1 MQGSKNLAIMF
12 LLGALLVGGA
22 LGFAADRYAV
32 KDRLCAPKL
41 TEGQLRVAFYNDL
54 ELNSEQRAKWDAL
67 LDERQRA
74 MSAAR
79 ATIRP
84 RTDSIMENYRL
95 RTTELLTPAQRERL
109 DQRRREDRARE
120 ERAREERRQQ
130 QQQQQQQDG
139 DKPNGK

>member
-22 LGFAADRYAV
+22 LGFAADRYAL
-32 KDRLCAPKL
+32 KGRLCAPKL
-41 TEGQLRVAFYNDL
+41 SEGQLRQAFYNDL
-54 ELNSEQRAKWDAL
+54 DLNAEQRTKWDAL

-79 ATIRP
+79 AAIRP
-84 RTDSIMENYRL
+84 RQDSIMENYRL
-95 RTTELLTPAQRERL
+95 RTTELLTPEQRARL
-109 DQRRREDRARE
+109 EERRREDRERE

-130 QQQQQQQDG
+130 QQQNDDKKDG
-139 DKPNGK
+139 RNDRL

>member
-41 TEGQLRVAFYNDL
+41 SESQLRQAFYKDL
-54 ELNSEQRAKWDAL
+54 DLNAEQRARWDAL

-84 RTDSIMENYRL
+84 RQDSIMENYRL
-95 RTTELLTPAQRERL
+95 RTTELLTPEQRARL
-109 DQRRREDRARE
+109 EERRREDRARE

-130 QQQQQQQDG
+130 QQND
-139 DKPNGK
+139 DKNNGKNDRL

>member
-1 MQGSKNLAIMF
+1 MLGSKNLAIMF

-32 KDRLCAPKL
+32 KDRLCAPKRS
-41 TEGQLRVAFYNDL
+41 EAELRQAFYNDL
-54 ELNSEQRAKWDAL
+54 ELSAEQRTRWDAL

-74 MSAAR
+74 MAAAR

-84 RTDSIMENYRL
+84 RQDSIMESYRL
-95 RTTELLTPAQRERL
+95 RTTELLTPEQRERL
-109 DQRRREDRARE
+109 EERRREDRARE

-130 QQQQQQQDG
+130 NDG
-139 DKPNGK
+139 KADRK